1 MSYTDADA
9 AAAAAAPELAC
20 NSVRANSAGFGET
33 CGEACAPRGP
43 AQRDGGIVGLRAGL
57 CAAEGDV
64 GARQSLSIGEVVA
77 AWADERVF
85 RNGHWEFD
93 TAPDSLRT
101 LHCVAGGR
109 FYATGPS
116 VTVTVTVDGVN
127 AGCAHSACLRARY
140 PTLPVTGRTMPVM

>member
-1 MSYTDADA
+1 M
-9 AAAAAAPELAC
+9 
-20 NSVRANSAGFGET
+20 
-33 CGEACAPRGP
+33 
-43 AQRDGGIVGLRAGL
+43 GLRAGL

-64 GARQSLSIGEVVA
+64 GARRSLSIGEVVA
-77 AWADERVF
+77 AWDDERVF

-101 LHCVAGGR
+101 LHCVAGGQ

-127 AGCAHSACLRARY
+127 AGCTHSACLRARY